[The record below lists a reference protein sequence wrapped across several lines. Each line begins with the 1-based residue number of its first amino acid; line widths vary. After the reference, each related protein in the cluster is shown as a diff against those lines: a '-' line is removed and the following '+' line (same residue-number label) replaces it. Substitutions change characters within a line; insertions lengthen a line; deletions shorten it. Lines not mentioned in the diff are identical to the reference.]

1 MMNLLRRYL
10 TLGVIVTLP
19 LPEQIANGDVVDAV
33 PAMANWN
40 YIAAQVNANAAALA
54 SVPTFS
60 GIIPFTPGLSFGGAS
75 TGITYA
81 FRAGAYFKV
90 QNVVFYTLDMV
101 LSALGSA
108 SGIAAVT
115 GLPLAINTNFPI
127 GSAPPVP
134 IVTKN
139 VDFPDGYL
147 AGLLNSGG
155 TTITLLNV
163 VTGFPWIVLTETEF
177 ASNSQVMVSGF
188 YST

>member
-40 YIAAQVNANAAALA
+40 YIAAQVNANAAPLA

-60 GIIPFTPGLSFGGAS
+60 GILPFTPTLSFGGAS
-75 TGITYA
+75 VGLTYA

-90 QNVVFYTLDMV
+90 QNVVFYVVDMV
-101 LSALGSA
+101 LSAKGA
-108 SGIAAVT
+108 SSGFAAIG
-115 GLPLAINTNFPI
+115 GLPFAINTNFPI
-127 GSAPPVP
+127 GGAPTVF
-134 IVTKN
+134 VTAKN
-139 VDFPDGYL
+139 VTFADGYL

-155 TTITLLNV
+155 TTITLLNPV
-163 VTGFPWIVLTETEF
+163 SGASWNVLTETEF
-177 ASNSQVMVSGF
+177 ANNSLINIAGF